1 MKVLVAE
8 DDAIT
13 SHLLQSLLV
22 KAGYEPVAVD
32 DGAKV
37 LKALDEPETA
47 RLMILDW
54 MIPRVDGVELCKII
68 RKGAPRHYIYII
80 LLTAKDKQEEI
91 NEGLEAGADDYIT
104 KPFDFHELVARLRTG
119 KRILELHDQLI
130 AQATHDSLT
139 GLLNHEAILEVLD
152 NETARALRNR
162 SQLAVIMADIDHF
175 KSINDEHGHLA
186 GDSILREVAKSIS
199 TSLRGYDSVG
209 RYGGEEFLIVAPGC
223 GLPEASH
230 LAERLRQRL
239 KKASVEAAHV
249 SVSITVSFGVADVS
263 LCQSPSDLLRSAD
276 EALYAAKK
284 NGRDRVQAYAETP
297 SPKSRYCTER
307 AVKRG

>member
-13 SHLLQSLLV
+13 SHLLQSLLI

-37 LKALDEPETA
+37 IQMLDDPDMP

-54 MIPRVDGVELCKII
+54 MIPHVDGVEICKII
-68 RKGAPRHYIYII
+68 RRDTSRHYLYII
-80 LLTAKDKQEEI
+80 LLTAKGKQEEI

-119 KRILELHDQLI
+119 KRILELQDQLV

-139 GLLNHEAILEVLD
+139 GLLNREAILDVL
-152 NETARALRNR
+152 NTETARALRTKNE
-162 SQLAVIMADIDHF
+162 LAVIMADIDHF
-175 KSINDEHGHLA
+175 KSVNDEHGHLA
-186 GDSILREVAKSIS
+186 GDTVLREVAKGMSGS
-199 TSLRGYDSVG
+199 VRAYDAVG
-209 RYGGEEFLIVAPGC
+209 RYGGEEFLIVVPGC
-223 GLPEASH
+223 NLTEASQ
-230 LAERLRQRL
+230 LAERLRNNVRNVAVQ
-239 KKASVEAAHV
+239 APG
-249 SVSITVSFGVADVS
+249 VSIPITLSFGVADVS
-263 LCQSPSDLLRSAD
+263 VCHNSVDLLRSAD

-284 NGRDRVQAYAETP
+284 SGRDRVEACSE
-297 SPKSRYCTER
+297 
-307 AVKRG
+307 VKTAL